1 MNLNLNLNQPHQ
13 PDGTTPT
20 LELYGWNAYWQQ
32 QCETHRH
39 ESGLVPARVT
49 AQYSHLYRI
58 VAEDGERS
66 AEVSGKFQYEAASRG
81 DFPAVGDWVLV
92 QPLAGEA
99 RSIIH
104 AVLPRRSAMI
114 RKAAG
119 PSVHEQIIGA
129 NIDTLLVV
137 CALNDDFNLRKIE
150 RYLIAAWDSG
160 ASPVVLLTKADLCEE
175 VDARIAAVEA
185 AAPGVPVHAVS
196 ALQGQGIEQ
205 LAGYLKPGS
214 TIAVTGSSGVGK
226 STLLN
231 SLAGDERQRVQGI
244 RESDARGRHTT
255 THRELFPIPSGAI
268 MMDTPGMRE
277 LALWEAED
285 GLQEAFADIEA
296 LAAECRFR
304 DCRHEGEAG
313 CAVREAADEGVLDA
327 KRLASYRKTSR
338 ELAHLARKENS
349 ASKRQQ
355 KTASK
360 RGAAPRA
367 RGPIAWEE

>member
-1 MNLNLNLNQPHQ
+1 MNPNTNQPN
-13 PDGTTPT
+13 DPT
-20 LELYGWNAYWQQ
+20 NARQTLKTYGWSAHWQHQ
-32 QCETHRH
+32 I
-39 ESGLVPARVT
+39 ESFPREAGLVPARVI
-49 AQYSHLYRI
+49 AQYSHQYRI
-58 VAEDGERS
+58 IAEDGERS
-66 AEVSGKFQYEAASRG
+66 AEVSGKFQYDAASRG

-99 RSIIH
+99 RAIIH
-104 AVLPRRSAMI
+104 AVLPRRSAMM

-129 NIDTLLVV
+129 NIDTLFVV

-160 ASPVVLLTKADLCEE
+160 ASPVVLLTKADLCDE
-175 VDARIAAVEA
+175 VEARIAAVEA
-185 AAPGVPVHAVS
+185 SAPGVPVHAVS

-205 LAGYLKPGS
+205 LVGYLTPGG

-231 SLAGDERQRVQGI
+231 SLAGGDRMRVQGI

-255 THRELFPIPSGAI
+255 THRELFPIPGGAV

-296 LAAECRFR
+296 LAADCRFR
-304 DCRHEGEAG
+304 DCRHEGESG
-313 CAVREAADEGVLDA
+313 CAVRQAADEGALDA

-360 RGAAPRA
+360 RAAAPRS
-367 RGPIAWEE
+367 RGPVAWEE